1 LSESGTTMEQP
12 AVTGGEPPRRR
23 WAPWVQ
29 LAAIAVS
36 FAVIGFVAGWILRG
50 EGGTVS
56 ELPAASTEITTATT
70 AEPDSATQTSTQP
83 EPQATPESDPGALP
97 ARADVTLVVLNGG
110 TVDGLANQ
118 TADEAEGL
126 GYVDVIADNAPTQ
139 EAPTIVYFAPG
150 NQAAADRAA
159 TDLEIATVEALPESG
174 DLAVAAS
181 QAAPSGSDVVVVLG
195 TQ

>member
-1 LSESGTTMEQP
+1 MEQP

-50 EGGTVS
+50 EGGEVS
-56 ELPAASTEITTATT
+56 ELPAASAEMTTATT
-70 AEPDSATQTSTQP
+70 AEPDPATQTSTQP
-83 EPQATPESDPGALP
+83 EQATPESDPGALP

-139 EAPTIVYFAPG
+139 EAPTIAYFTPG
-150 NQAAADRAA
+150 NQAAADQAA

-174 DLAVAAS
+174 DLALAAS
-181 QAAPSGSDVVVVLG
+181 QAAPGGSDVVVVLG